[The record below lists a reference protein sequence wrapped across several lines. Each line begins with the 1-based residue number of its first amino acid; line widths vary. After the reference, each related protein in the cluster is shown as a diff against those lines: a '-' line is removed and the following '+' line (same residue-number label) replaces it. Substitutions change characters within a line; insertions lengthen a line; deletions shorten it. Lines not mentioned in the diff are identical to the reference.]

1 MPQITLDLSAAH
13 ATRLQDALTEA
24 LELDAPATIDD
35 AKDYIIAD
43 LKQFVRT
50 SEQRV
55 AGRAAR
61 EAVAADVDIT

>member
-1 MPQITLDLSAAH
+1 MAQIILDLTASQ

-50 SEQRV
+50 SEARV
-55 AGRAAR
+55 AAQAAKD
-61 EAVAADVDIT
+61 ALPADLDIT